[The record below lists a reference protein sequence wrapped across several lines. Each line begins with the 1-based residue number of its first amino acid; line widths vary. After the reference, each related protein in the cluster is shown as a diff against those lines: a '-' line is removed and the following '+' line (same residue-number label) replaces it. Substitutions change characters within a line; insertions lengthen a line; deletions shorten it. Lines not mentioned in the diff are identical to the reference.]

1 MNSHSPS
8 VLIVA
13 DIQSSDMNPKD
24 AQEWEDINSVQEI
37 KRTLEELGEKV
48 EIIEFPSKLLQKLS
62 DYSSL
67 EPGDRPV
74 LFHLVEGFRSRNRE
88 ALLPGLAEYFGFPH
102 TGSDLYAQSLS
113 LDKHLSKLFCGS
125 AGVPTSPWMI
135 WEKEFVEDTT
145 SRSNRP
151 RNMDSLADQKEVRNL
166 PRNSDSTFRGA
177 RLPKESEFPV
187 FFKPRFEGSSL
198 GVGEENRINDKAAL
212 DQFLQT
218 KFQEY
223 SSWICESYLP
233 GEEWTLAVIG
243 SPTFGYKASQVARI
257 GLENSSESLY
267 GEITK
272 TKLSMP
278 EKLFFDLDKE
288 RSEYIQKN
296 SLELCKLLKTSG
308 AVRLDWK
315 ADSEG
320 KPIFLEWNLTPG
332 LSSYY
337 SSFPICYSK
346 SFGTY
351 SDLMKELLEIAR
363 KEFLTERFLYSKLK
377 IEKQTSGIDG

>member
-1 MNSHSPS
+1 MNSDSPS

-13 DIQSSDMNPKD
+13 DIQKPDLDPKD
-24 AQEWEDINSVQEI
+24 TQEWEDRNSVLEM

-48 EIIEFPSKLLQKLS
+48 EILEFPSKLLQNLS

-67 EPGDRPV
+67 EPQDRPV

-88 ALLPGLAEYFGFPH
+88 ALLPAIAEYAGFPH
-102 TGSDLYAQSLS
+102 TGSDAYAQNLS
-113 LDKHLSKLFCGS
+113 LDKHLSKLFCVS
-125 AGVPTSPWMI
+125 AGVPSSAWTI
-135 WEKEFVEDTT
+135 LEKDSVEVTT
-145 SRSNRP
+145 FIE
-151 RNMDSLADQKEVRNL
+151 DVDAA
-166 PRNSDSTFRGA
+166 RNSDSIFRGADGMLNLDSTFRGN
-177 RLPKESEFPV
+177 RLPLGSEFPV

-198 GVGEENRINDKAAL
+198 GVGEKNLISDLADLN
-212 DQFLQT
+212 QFLNS

-223 SSWICESYLP
+223 SSWVCESYLP

-243 SPTFGYKASQVARI
+243 SPTCGYKASKVARI
-257 GLENSSESLY
+257 GLENSPETIY

-278 EKLFFDLDKE
+278 ERLYFDLDKE

-296 SLELCKLLKTSG
+296 SLELCKLLKSSG

-315 ADSEG
+315 ADAQG
-320 KPIFLEWNLTPG
+320 KPMFLEWNLTPG

-337 SSFPICYSK
+337 SSFPICYSE
-346 SFGTY
+346 SLGTY

-363 KEFLTERFLYSKLK
+363 KEFLTERFHYSKLK
-377 IEKQTSGIDG
+377 KEKQTNGIEG

>member
-1 MNSHSPS
+1 MNSDSPS

-13 DIQSSDMNPKD
+13 DIQTPDLDPKD
-24 AQEWEDINSVQEI
+24 TQEWEDRNSVQEI
-37 KRTLEELGEKV
+37 KRCLEELGEKV
-48 EIIEFPSKLLQKLS
+48 EILEFPSKLLQKLS

-67 EPGDRPV
+67 EPKDRPV

-88 ALLPGLAEYFGFPH
+88 ALLPAIAEYSGFPH
-102 TGSDLYAQSLS
+102 TGSDAYAQNLS
-113 LDKHLSKLFCGS
+113 LDKHLSKLFCAS
-125 AGVPTSPWMI
+125 AGVPTSPWTI
-135 WEKEFVEDTT
+135 CEKDTVEVTT
-145 SRSNRP
+145 NTAQNVE
-151 RNMDSLADQKEVRNL
+151 RNADSK
-166 PRNSDSTFRGA
+166 FRGS
-177 RLPKESEFPV
+177 RLPLDSEFPV

-198 GVGEENRINDKAAL
+198 GVGEENLISDRVAL
-212 DQFLQT
+212 EQFIQS

-243 SPTFGYKASQVARI
+243 SPTCGYKASQVARI
-257 GLENSSESLY
+257 GLENSPEKLY

-278 EKLFFDLDKE
+278 EKLYFDLDTE

-320 KPIFLEWNLTPG
+320 MPIFLEWNLTPG

-337 SSFPICYSK
+337 SSFPLCYSQ

-351 SDLMKELLEIAR
+351 SDLIQELLGITRE
-363 KEFLTERFLYSKLK
+363 EFLTERFLYSKLK
-377 IEKQTSGIDG
+377 KEKQTSGIEG

>member
-1 MNSHSPS
+1 MNSDSPS

-13 DIQSSDMNPKD
+13 DIQNQDLAPKD
-24 AQEWEDINSVQEI
+24 TQEWEDRSSVERI
-37 KRTLEELGEKV
+37 KLCLEELGERA

-62 DYSSL
+62 HYSSL

-88 ALLPGLAEYFGFPH
+88 ALLPAIAEYSGFPH
-102 TGSDLYAQSLS
+102 TGSDSYAQNLS
-113 LDKHLSKLFCGS
+113 LDKHLSKLFCVS
-125 AGVPTSPWMI
+125 AGVPTSPWSIM
-135 WEKEFVEDTT
+135 EKDSVEVTTLVEDL
-145 SRSNRP
+145 
-151 RNMDSLADQKEVRNL
+151 DVARNL
-166 PRNSDSTFRGA
+166 NSTFNNAKDSVRNSDSVFRGN
-177 RLPKESEFPV
+177 RIPLESEFPV

-198 GVGEENRINDKAAL
+198 GVGEENLILDRAAL
-212 DQFLQT
+212 DQFIET
-218 KFQEY
+218 KSQKYF
-223 SSWICESYLP
+223 SWICESYLP

-243 SPTFGYKASQVARI
+243 SPGYGYRVSQVARI
-257 GLENSSESLY
+257 SLENSTEKLY

-278 EKLFFDLDKE
+278 EKLHFDLDIE
-288 RSEYIQKN
+288 RSEYIQKS

-315 ADSEG
+315 ADEQG
-320 KPIFLEWNLTPG
+320 KPMFLEWNLTPG

-337 SSFPICYSK
+337 SSFPICYSQ
-346 SFGTY
+346 SFGSY

-363 KEFLTERFLYSKLK
+363 EEFLTERFLYSRLK
-377 IEKQTSGIDG
+377 KEKQTSGID

>member
-1 MNSHSPS
+1 MNSDSPS

-13 DIQSSDMNPKD
+13 DIQNPDLDPKD
-24 AQEWEDINSVQEI
+24 TQEWEDHNSVQEI
-37 KRTLEELGEKV
+37 KRCLEELGEKV

-62 DYSSL
+62 DYSNL
-67 EPGDRPV
+67 EPQNRPV
-74 LFHLVEGFRSRNRE
+74 LFNLVEGFRSRNRE
-88 ALLPGLAEYFGFPH
+88 ALLPGIAEYSGFPH
-102 TGSDLYAQSLS
+102 TGSDAYAQILS
-113 LDKHLSKLFCGS
+113 LDKHLSKLFCVS
-125 AGVPTSPWMI
+125 AGVPTSPWSLV
-135 WEKEFVEDTT
+135 EKDFVEDTT
-145 SRSNRP
+145 N
-151 RNMDSLADQKEVRNL
+151 
-166 PRNSDSTFRGA
+166 
-177 RLPKESEFPV
+177 SEFPV

-198 GVGEENRINDKAAL
+198 GVGEENLILDSDAL
-212 DQFLQT
+212 DQFIQS

-243 SPTFGYKASQVARI
+243 SPKYGYKASQVARI
-257 GLENSSESLY
+257 GLENSTEKIY

-278 EKLFFDLDKE
+278 EKLYFDLDKE
-288 RSEYIQKN
+288 RSEYIQNN

-320 KPIFLEWNLTPG
+320 KPMFLEWNLTPG

-337 SSFPICYSK
+337 SSFPICYSE

-363 KEFLTERFLYSKLK
+363 EEFLTERFHYSKRK
-377 IEKQTSGIDG
+377 KEKQTSGIEG

>member
-1 MNSHSPS
+1 MNSDSPS

-13 DIQSSDMNPKD
+13 DIQTPDLDPKD
-24 AQEWEDINSVQEI
+24 TQEWEDRNSVQEI
-37 KRTLEELGEKV
+37 KRSLEELGEKV
-48 EIIEFPSKLLQKLS
+48 EILEFPSKLLQKLS
-62 DYSSL
+62 DYSNL
-67 EPGDRPV
+67 EPQDRPV

-88 ALLPGLAEYFGFPH
+88 ALVPAISEYFGFPH
-102 TGSDLYAQSLS
+102 TGSDAYAQNLS
-113 LDKHLSKLFCGS
+113 LDKHLSKMFCTS

-135 WEKEFVEDTT
+135 CE
-145 SRSNRP
+145 
-151 RNMDSLADQKEVRNL
+151 MDSVEV
-166 PRNSDSTFRGA
+166 PTNSDSAVNRNMELNQDSKFRGS
-177 RLPKESEFPV
+177 RFPIDSEFPV

-198 GVGEENRINDKAAL
+198 GVGEENLISNRTDL
-212 DQFLQT
+212 DRFLQS

-233 GEEWTLAVIG
+233 GEEWTVAVIG
-243 SPTFGYKASQVARI
+243 SASYGYKATDVARI
-257 GLENSSESLY
+257 DLENSPEKLY

-278 EKLFFDLDKE
+278 EKLYFDLNRE

-320 KPIFLEWNLTPG
+320 KPMFLEWNLTPG

-337 SSFPICYSK
+337 SSFPICYSH

-351 SDLMKELLEIAR
+351 SDLMGELLDIAR

-377 IEKQTSGIDG
+377 KEKQTSWIDV

>member
-1 MNSHSPS
+1 MNSDSPT

-13 DIQSSDMNPKD
+13 DIQNPDMDPKD
-24 AQEWEDINSVQEI
+24 TQEWEDRSSVEKI
-37 KRTLEELGEKV
+37 KHCLEELGEKV

-67 EPGDRPV
+67 ESLDRPV

-88 ALLPGLAEYFGFPH
+88 ALLPGLAEYSGFPH
-102 TGSDLYAQSLS
+102 TGSDAYAQNLS
-113 LDKHLSKLFCGS
+113 LDKHLSKLFCVS
-125 AGVPTSPWMI
+125 AGVPTSPWNI
-135 WEKEFVEDTT
+135 VEKNSVEDTT
-145 SRSNRP
+145 SLQSQELDP
-151 RNMDSLADQKEVRNL
+151 ARNL
-166 PRNSDSTFRGA
+166 DSTFRGA
-177 RLPKESEFPV
+177 RLPLESEFPV

-198 GVGEENRINDKAAL
+198 GVGEENLISNQADL
-212 DQFLQT
+212 NQFLQS
-218 KFQEY
+218 KFNEY

-243 SPTFGYKASQVARI
+243 SPTYGYKASQVARI
-257 GLENSSESLY
+257 GLENSPEKIY

-278 EKLFFDLDKE
+278 EKLHFDLDKK
-288 RSEYIQKN
+288 RSEYIQKCA
-296 SLELCKLLKTSG
+296 LELCKLIKTSG

-315 ADSEG
+315 VDAKG
-320 KPIFLEWNLTPG
+320 KPMFLEWNLTPG

-337 SSFPICYSK
+337 SSFPICYSE

-363 KEFLTERFLYSKLK
+363 IEFLTERFTYSKLK
-377 IEKQTSGIDG
+377 KEKQTSGIEG

>member
-1 MNSHSPS
+1 MNSDSPT

-13 DIQSSDMNPKD
+13 DIQNPDLDPKD
-24 AQEWEDINSVQEI
+24 TQEWEDRGSVEKI
-37 KRTLEELGEKV
+37 KHCLEELGEKV

-88 ALLPGLAEYFGFPH
+88 ALLPAIAEYSGFPH
-102 TGSDLYAQSLS
+102 TGSDAYAQNLS
-113 LDKHLSKLFCGS
+113 LDKHLSKLFCMS
-125 AGVPTSPWMI
+125 AGVPTSPWNVV
-135 WEKEFVEDTT
+135 EKDSVEDTT
-145 SRSNRP
+145 N
-151 RNMDSLADQKEVRNL
+151 LARNL
-166 PRNSDSTFRGA
+166 DSTFRGFQ
-177 RLPKESEFPV
+177 LPVDSEFPV

-198 GVGEENRINDKAAL
+198 GVGEENLVSNQADL
-212 DQFLQT
+212 NQFLNS
-218 KFQEY
+218 KFNEY

-243 SPTFGYKASQVARI
+243 SPIYGYKASQVARI
-257 GLENSSESLY
+257 GLENSPETIY

-278 EKLFFDLDKE
+278 EKLYFDLDKE
-288 RSEYIQKN
+288 RSEYIQN
-296 SLELCKLLKTSG
+296 SALGLCKLLKTSG

-315 ADSEG
+315 ADAKG
-320 KPIFLEWNLTPG
+320 KPMFLEWNLTPG

-337 SSFPICYSK
+337 SSFPICYSE

-351 SDLMKELLEIAR
+351 SDLIGELLEITR
-363 KEFLTERFLYSKLK
+363 LEFLTERFSYSKLK
-377 IEKQTSGIDG
+377 KEKQTNGIEG

>member
-1 MNSHSPS
+1 MNSDSPS
-8 VLIVA
+8 VLIIA
-13 DIQSSDMNPKD
+13 DIQNPELDPKD
-24 AQEWEDINSVQEI
+24 TQEWEDKVSVQEI
-37 KRTLEELGEKV
+37 KRCMEELGEKV

-88 ALLPGLAEYFGFPH
+88 SLLPAIAEYAGFPH
-102 TGSDLYAQSLS
+102 TGSDAYAQNLS
-113 LDKHLSKLFCGS
+113 LDKHLSKLFCVS
-125 AGVPTSPWMI
+125 AGVPTSPWNTL
-135 WEKEFVEDTT
+135 EKNSVEDTT
-145 SRSNRP
+145 SLQSQGL
-151 RNMDSLADQKEVRNL
+151 DSALNL
-166 PRNSDSTFRGA
+166 DSTFRGS
-177 RLPKESEFPV
+177 RLPMESEFPV
-187 FFKPRFEGSSL
+187 FLKPRFEGSSL
-198 GVGEENRINDKAAL
+198 GVGEENLISNQTDL
-212 DQFLQT
+212 NQFLQS
-218 KFQEY
+218 KFKEY

-243 SPTFGYKASQVARI
+243 SPTYGYKASKVARI
-257 GLENSSESLY
+257 GLENSTEKIY

-278 EKLFFDLDKE
+278 EKLYFDLDKE
-288 RSEYIQKN
+288 RSDFIQKS
-296 SLELCKLLKTSG
+296 SLGLCKLLKTSG

-315 ADSEG
+315 ADAKG
-320 KPIFLEWNLTPG
+320 KPMFLEWNLTPG
-332 LSSYY
+332 LSSFY
-337 SSFPICYSK
+337 SAFPICYSE

-377 IEKQTSGIDG
+377 KEKQTSGIEG

>member
-1 MNSHSPS
+1 MNSDSPS
-8 VLIVA
+8 VLIIA
-13 DIQSSDMNPKD
+13 DIQNPNLDPKD
-24 AQEWEDINSVQEI
+24 TQEWEDQNSVQEI
-37 KRTLEELGEKV
+37 KHCLEELGEKA

-88 ALLPGLAEYFGFPH
+88 ALLPAIAEYSGFPH
-102 TGSDLYAQSLS
+102 TGSDSYAQNLS
-113 LDKHLSKLFCGS
+113 LDKHLSKLFCVS
-125 AGVPTSPWMI
+125 AGVPTSPWTI
-135 WEKEFVEDTT
+135 CEKDSVEVTT
-145 SRSNRP
+145 NTT
-151 RNMDSLADQKEVRNL
+151 RNL
-166 PRNSDSTFRGA
+166 PLNADSTVFKGA
-177 RLPKESEFPV
+177 RLPLESEFPV

-198 GVGEENRINDKAAL
+198 GVGEDNLISDQSAL
-212 DQFLQT
+212 HQFIQS

-243 SPTFGYKASQVARI
+243 SPTYGYKASQVARI
-257 GLENSSESLY
+257 GLENSPEKLY

-278 EKLFFDLDKE
+278 EKLYFDLDKE

-320 KPIFLEWNLTPG
+320 KPMFLEWNLTPG

-337 SSFPICYSK
+337 SSFPICYSQ

-351 SDLMKELLEIAR
+351 SDLMRELLEIAR
-363 KEFLTERFLYSKLK
+363 EEFLTERFQYSKLK